1 MMEFDPN
8 TVGALVVLLTKFK
21 VLFDETFLKK
31 KWNPEKN
38 ADTEPNPIDNA
49 PNTGA
54 TPVDNNRKAAWDLYV
69 EMETRITTQPLH
81 PKHGDEKTAL
91 DSVYSLFQ
99 TTREILL
106 KQGPDCVVFAK
117 IAIEILNQ
125 KVRPFTA
132 KWHRKSLKGAFKK
145 ESACVKFRQELEAL
159 QEVLHAYTRTLA
171 VMAGIED
178 ITSLSDTESENRSA

>member
-1 MMEFDPN
+1 MMDVDFK
-8 TVGALVVLLTKFK
+8 TVGDLVVLLTKLGVF
-21 VLFDETFLKK
+21 FNETFLKK
-31 KWNPEKN
+31 IWNPEKN
-38 ADTEPNPIDNA
+38 PDTESNPIDNN
-49 PNTGA
+49 PDTESNRT
-54 TPVDNNRKAAWDLYV
+54 DNNRKAAWDLYV

-145 ESACVKFRQELEAL
+145 ESACAKFRQELESL
-159 QEVLHAYTRTLA
+159 QEVLRAYTRTLA
-171 VMAGIED
+171 VLAGIED
-178 ITSLSDTESENRSA
+178 VTSLSDTEQE

>member
-8 TVGALVVLLTKFK
+8 TVGGLVYPLLKLGIDFGAG
-21 VLFDETFLKK
+21 FLKEK
-31 KWNPEKN
+31 LNPEKN
-38 ADTEPNPIDNA
+38 ADTEPNPIDDA
-49 PNTGA
+49 PNTGP
-54 TPVDNNRKAAWDLYV
+54 TPVDNNRKAAWDLYI

-132 KWHRKSLKGAFKK
+132 KWYRKSLKGAFKK
-145 ESACVKFRQELEAL
+145 ESACVKFRQELEVL
-159 QEVLHAYTRTLA
+159 QEVLHAYTRILA